1 MKRVQNWRDYLQ
13 DETPSWKEKIR
24 KKRKKNDDDL
34 EQYTNKKKGNK
45 RK

>member
-24 KKRKKNDDDL
+24 KKRKKSDGDS

>member
-24 KKRKKNDDDL
+24 KKRKKSDDDS